1 MISHYTTVCGHAAP
15 SSELCSSALS
25 PFHALCPSGP
35 ASACHPH
42 WDLWRDTTWEVC
54 AGGCWLSHSTA
65 SVSPLQDKCFIQGYS
80 ARKKWV
86 HNKMDENKKQR
97 SNRKTST
104 FMQISFF
111 PYILHPFIFKIHF
124 YKRLL
129 ISLQI
134 SRGSHEPKSKM
145 CLITLLN
152 W

>member
-1 MISHYTTVCGHAAP
+1 MQPHLLSCVLQHSPHSMPYVLLAQLQHATHTEIYEETQPGRFVLGDADSVTAQLQFLLYRTSVLYKGTVQERNECIIKWMKIKNKEVIEKP
-15 SSELCSSALS
+15 VLLC
-25 PFHALCPSGP
+25 
-35 ASACHPH
+35 
-42 WDLWRDTTWEVC
+42 
-54 AGGCWLSHSTA
+54 
-65 SVSPLQDKCFIQGYS
+65 
-80 ARKKWV
+80 
-86 HNKMDENKKQR
+86 R
-97 SNRKTST
+97 SL
-104 FMQISFF
+104 FF